1 MNNKEKRGAQ
11 MKIDSNEQ
19 KAVLDLIQESELVD
33 LTLKLGN
40 IASPTGHEKEVG
52 EFILDW
58 LADNQLNPCKMEAA
72 KDRFAIS
79 GQIRGQGKGFSLLFN
94 SHMDTWIGSQED
106 RWILGREVDPV
117 YNQAWQENDFI
128 VGAGVVNDKGP
139 MAATMLAVKALKE
152 SSIRFSGDI
161 IVTMVPGE
169 IGQAPIDEYQGS
181 QYWGKGLGARY
192 LVDHGVIADFALVA
206 EATEFCLTRTQC
218 GAAYFKISVKTDWPL
233 YTPYIERPTAANDSV
248 NAIVRTSKLIEA
260 IEEWSLTYEKENERE
275 YPDGPVV
282 PKVNIGAI
290 RGGLPYKPS
299 ATPCICCIYLDVRI
313 PPHRDTLSVKAE
325 IDQVIAQA
333 GIVAEN
339 EIYLSRKGYEGQ
351 GVSLLVDAIESCY
364 QDLAGKKVEKI
375 ATPYTSMWRD
385 MNVFNAAGIPAV
397 TFGPSRVGQ
406 RRHTFQIEN
415 LHLAAKVYAM
425 VALDIVSRNR

>member
-1 MNNKEKRGAQ
+1 ME
-11 MKIDSNEQ
+11 ISSDEQ
-19 KAVLDLIQESELVD
+19 KAILDLVQENELVD

-40 IASPTGHEKEVG
+40 IASPTGYEKEVG

-72 KDRFAIS
+72 ADRFAIS
-79 GQIRGQGKGFSLLFN
+79 GKIRGAGNGFSLLFN
-94 SHMDTWIGSQED
+94 SHMDTWIGSPED

-117 YNQAWQENDFI
+117 YNQAWQENDLI

-139 MAATMLAVKALKE
+139 MAATMIAAKALKE
-152 SSIRFSGDI
+152 IGIRYPGDI

-169 IGQAPIDEYQGS
+169 IGQAPIDEYQGP
-181 QYWGKGLGARY
+181 QYRGKGLGARY
-192 LVDHGVIADFALVA
+192 LVDHGIIADYALVA
-206 EATEFCLTRTQC
+206 EATEFGLTRTQC

-248 NAIVRTSKLIEA
+248 NAIVRVSKLIEV
-260 IEEWSLTYEKENERE
+260 IEEWALNYEKENERE

-325 IDQVIAQA
+325 LDRVIARA
-333 GIVAEN
+333 GIVAES

-351 GVSLLVDAIESCY
+351 DVSLLVDAIESCY
-364 QDLAGKKVEKI
+364 EVLAGKKIKKI
-375 ATPYTSMWRD
+375 AAPYTSMWRD
-385 MNVFNAAGIPAV
+385 MNVFNAAGVSAV
-397 TFGPSRVGQ
+397 TFGPSRVGA
-406 RRHTFQIEN
+406 RRHSYQIKN
-415 LHLAAKVYAM
+415 LHLAAKLYAM
-425 VALDIVSRNR
+425 VALDIVSRNK